1 MLDINLEFIRGMLF
15 VRLEGILSNNT
26 YTKLSDCLDS
36 MIHEKGLKYFVLNL
50 ENLNY
55 IDEKGIESLI
65 ARYFDVTLHDGKLV
79 ICGYNDKL
87 NEKLELGNIFNQ
99 IESTNNEL
107 GALKLIN
114 I

>member
-1 MLDINLEFIRGMLF
+1 MLNINMEFIRGMLF
-15 VRLEGILSNNT
+15 VRLEGILDSNT
-26 YTKLSDCLDS
+26 YTKLSDCLDT
-36 MIHEKGLKYFVLNL
+36 MIHEKGLKYFVINLANL
-50 ENLNY
+50 EY
-55 IDEKGIESLI
+55 IDENGIESLI
-65 ARYFDVTLHDGKLV
+65 ARYFDVILHDGKLV

-87 NEKLELGNIFNQ
+87 NKNLELDNAFNQ